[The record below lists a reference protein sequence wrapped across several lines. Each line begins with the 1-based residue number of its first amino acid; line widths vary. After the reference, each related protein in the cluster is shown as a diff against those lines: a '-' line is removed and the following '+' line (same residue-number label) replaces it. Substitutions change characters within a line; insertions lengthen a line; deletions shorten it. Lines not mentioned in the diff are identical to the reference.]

1 MKRENKFRTV
11 YVQCMECKNKF
22 REFHLKGMQRENK
35 FREFRYFSS
44 LQPRKYLP
52 AKISSLKVLLKI
64 AQSSFVDIWCVVT
77 RHGTLRNGRLCKFLS
92 IHVKKS
98 QKYLFDYRLVEIS

>member
-1 MKRENKFRTV
+1 MKRENKFRKV
-11 YVQCMECKNKF
+11 YVKGMERENKF

-52 AKISSLKVLLKI
+52 AKISSLKVTGI
-64 AQSSFVDIWCVVT
+64 PESSFWW
-77 RHGTLRNGRLCKFLS
+77 
-92 IHVKKS
+92 KKII
-98 QKYLFDYRLVEIS
+98 L